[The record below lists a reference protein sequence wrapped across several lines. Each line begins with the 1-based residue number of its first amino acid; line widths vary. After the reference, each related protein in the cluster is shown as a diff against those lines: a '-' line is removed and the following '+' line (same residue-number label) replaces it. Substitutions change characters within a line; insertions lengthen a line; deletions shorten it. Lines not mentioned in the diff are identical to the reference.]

1 MEARSCEVESARS
14 RSIAATIKQALSP
27 WGLAVVGALLY
38 LSADRN
44 AVDCVQIAAGVLLES
59 HASGFANARDRILN
73 ATHTH
78 THIHTYTRTRTHTQV
93 HTARSFFEVAVASSM

>member
-14 RSIAATIKQALSP
+14 RSIVVTIKQALSP

-59 HASGFANARDRILN
+59 HASAFAIARDRTRN

-78 THIHTYTRTRTHTQV
+78 THIHIHAHTHTYTPR
-93 HTARSFFEVAVASSM
+93 ARSSR